1 MRTIALFYLLLFLSF
16 TSFRYEGKP
25 SVLPA
30 EEVLSLHPMNVGG
43 NKDRM
48 FIRYSNTRIGDLSI
62 RILNADGGTV
72 KEYMDLEVPK
82 GFHTALLDLS
92 EMESGKYYIK
102 LILEDEAGQLFLSEG
117 VFLVDNE

>member
-1 MRTIALFYLLLFLSF
+1 VRTIALFCLLVFLTF

-25 SVLPA
+25 SVTPT
-30 EEVLSLHPMNVGG
+30 EEVLSLHPMNMDG

-102 LILEDEAGQLFLSEG
+102 LILEDEAGQRFLSEG
-117 VFLVDNE
+117 VFLVDND

>member
-1 MRTIALFYLLLFLSF
+1 VRTIALFYLLLFLSF

-30 EEVLSLHPMNVGG
+30 EEVLSLHPMNMGG

>member
-1 MRTIALFYLLLFLSF
+1 VRTIALFYLLLFLSF

-30 EEVLSLHPMNVGG
+30 EEVLSLLPMNVGG

>member
-1 MRTIALFYLLLFLSF
+1 
-16 TSFRYEGKP
+16 
-25 SVLPA
+25 
-30 EEVLSLHPMNVGG
+30 
-43 NKDRM
+43 
-48 FIRYSNTRIGDLSI
+48 
-62 RILNADGGTV
+62 
-72 KEYMDLEVPK
+72 MDLEVPK

>member
-1 MRTIALFYLLLFLSF
+1 MFFPF

-25 SVLPA
+25 SVVTA
-30 EEVLSLHPMNVGG
+30 EEVLSLHPMNANG

-48 FIRYSNTRIGDLSI
+48 FIRYSNSRIGDLSI
-62 RILNADGGTV
+62 RILNAEGGTV

-102 LILEDEAGQLFLSEG
+102 LILKDETGQCYLSEG
-117 VFLVDNE
+117 IFLVDNE

>member
-1 MRTIALFYLLLFLSF
+1 
-16 TSFRYEGKP
+16 
-25 SVLPA
+25 
-30 EEVLSLHPMNVGG
+30 MNMDG

-102 LILEDEAGQLFLSEG
+102 LILEDEAGQRFLSEG
-117 VFLVDNE
+117 VFLVDND

>member
-1 MRTIALFYLLLFLSF
+1 MFFPF

-25 SVLPA
+25 SVVTA
-30 EEVLSLHPMNVGG
+30 EEVLSMHPMNANG

-62 RILNADGGTV
+62 RILNAAGGTV
-72 KEYMDLEVPK
+72 KEYMDLGVPK

-102 LILEDEAGQLFLSEG
+102 LILEDETGQRFLSEG
-117 VFLVDNE
+117 IFLVDNE

>member
-1 MRTIALFYLLLFLSF
+1 VRTIALFCLLLFLTF

>member
-1 MRTIALFYLLLFLSF
+1 VRTIALFCLLLFSSF
-16 TSFRYEGKP
+16 TPFRFEGRP
-25 SVLPA
+25 TAGPT
-30 EEVLSLHPMNVGG
+30 EEVLSLLPMNANG

-62 RILNADGGTV
+62 RILNAAGGTV
-72 KEYMDLEVPK
+72 KEYMDLGVPK

-102 LILEDEAGQLFLSEG
+102 LILEDETGQRFLSEG
-117 VFLVDNE
+117 IFLVDNE

>member
-1 MRTIALFYLLLFLSF
+1 VRTIALFYLLLFLSF

>member
-1 MRTIALFYLLLFLSF
+1 MVNT
-16 TSFRYEGKP
+16 
-25 SVLPA
+25 
-30 EEVLSLHPMNVGG
+30 EEVLSLHPMNSDG

-62 RILNADGGTV
+62 RIINGDGVTV

-92 EMESGKYYIK
+92 ELESGKYYIK
-102 LILEDEAGQLFLSEG
+102 LTLEDEAGQRFLSDG
-117 VFLVDNE
+117 VFLVENE

>member
-1 MRTIALFYLLLFLSF
+1 VRTIALFCLLLFSSF
-16 TSFRYEGKP
+16 TPFRFEGRP
-25 SVLPA
+25 TAGPT
-30 EEVLSLHPMNVGG
+30 EEVLSLLPMNANG

-62 RILNADGGTV
+62 RILNAAGGAV
-72 KEYMDLEVPK
+72 KEYMDLGVPK

-102 LILEDEAGQLFLSEG
+102 LILKDETGQCYLSEG
-117 VFLVDNE
+117 IFLVDNE

>member
-1 MRTIALFYLLLFLSF
+1 VRTIALFCLLLFSSF
-16 TSFRYEGKP
+16 TSFRYEGRLTIGP
-25 SVLPA
+25 T
-30 EEVLSLHPMNVGG
+30 EEVLSLHPMNSSG

-62 RILNADGGTV
+62 RILNAEGGTV

-82 GFHTALLDLS
+82 GFHTVLLDLS

-102 LILEDEAGQLFLSEG
+102 LILEDEAGQRFLSDG